1 MRLRRPDIRTPPE
14 TIVALIDVVFFLLV
28 FFLLIG
34 RFDATAP
41 FRVDPPRGVTGTDL
55 HGSDAIISVSRT
67 GETALDGVAMPEAE
81 LRARLLAR
89 RDAGLDL
96 RVRLNADG
104 QAELRHVLP
113 LAARLYDAGI
123 GNVELIVTPGGP

>member
-41 FRVDPPRGVTGTDL
+41 FRVDPPLGVTGADM
-55 HGSDAIISVSRT
+55 HGGDAVISISRS

-81 LRARLLAR
+81 LRARLLER
-89 RDAGLDL
+89 RELAPDL

-113 LAARLYDAGI
+113 LAAGLYEAGI
-123 GNVELIVTPGGP
+123 GNVDLIVTPGGS

>member
-1 MRLRRPDIRTPPE
+1 MRLRRPEIRTPPE

-41 FRVDPPRGVTGTDL
+41 FRVDPPRGATGADMQ
-55 HGSDAIISVSRT
+55 GGDAVVSVSRS
-67 GETALDGVAMPEAE
+67 GETALDGVAMAEAE
-81 LRARLLAR
+81 LLVRLGELG
-89 RDAGLDL
+89 AGRPDL

-104 QAELRHVLP
+104 EAELRHVLP
-113 LAARLYDAGI
+113 LAARLYEQGI
-123 GNVELIVTPGGP
+123 GNVDLIVTPGGP